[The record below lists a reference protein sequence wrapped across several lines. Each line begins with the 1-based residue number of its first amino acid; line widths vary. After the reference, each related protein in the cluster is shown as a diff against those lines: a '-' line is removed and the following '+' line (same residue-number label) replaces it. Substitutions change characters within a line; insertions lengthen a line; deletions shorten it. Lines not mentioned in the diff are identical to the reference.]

1 MLALEPSL
9 MHQHTRARLESIQV
23 GLLPNTTRWIVA
35 NTGSEVVDQH
45 SETLSTER
53 AITHARRAHV
63 LDRS

>member
-1 MLALEPSL
+1 
-9 MHQHTRARLESIQV
+9 
-23 GLLPNTTRWIVA
+23 
-35 NTGSEVVDQH
+35 VDQH